1 MKKKESVSSILS
13 KEAEENLHE
22 IKSLARLIAGH
33 VAIQEIE
40 KLVSTNE
47 RKAIWFLCSGKLTR
61 EHIVSQSGISLR
73 TVTSFID
80 MAKTLGLLEE
90 EMEKGGHPRRVIDY
104 APSEWKEFV
113 KMKKKPSEPK
123 PSTPTT

>member
-1 MKKKESVSSILS
+1 MKKKDSITLS
-13 KEAEENLHE
+13 KDTEKDLHE
-22 IKSLARLIAGH
+22 IKSYAKLVAGY
-33 VAIQEIE
+33 VATGQIE

-61 EHIVSQSGISLR
+61 EKIVSESGISLR
-73 TVTSFID
+73 TVTTFID

-90 EMEKGGHPRRVIDY
+90 EKEKGGHARRVIDY

-113 KMKKKPSEPK
+113 KTKKKPSEPE
-123 PSTPTT
+123 PTPAA

>member
-1 MKKKESVSSILS
+1 MKKKDNITLS
-13 KEAEENLHE
+13 KDTQEDLHE
-22 IKSLARLIAGH
+22 IKSLVRLIAGH
-33 VAIQEIE
+33 MAIQEIE
-40 KLVSTNE
+40 RLVSTNE

-61 EHIVSQSGISLR
+61 ESIVSQSGISLR

-90 EMEKGGHPRRVIDY
+90 EKERGGHPRRVIDY

-113 KMKKKPSEPK
+113 RMKKRPSELE
-123 PSTPTT
+123 PTAPAT

>member
-1 MKKKESVSSILS
+1 MKKKDSASITLS
-13 KEAEENLHE
+13 KEAQENLHE
-22 IKSLARLIAGH
+22 IKSLIRVIAGH
-33 VAIQEIE
+33 VAMQEIE
-40 KLVSTNE
+40 KLVITNE

-61 EHIVSQSGISLR
+61 EQIVSESGISLR

-90 EMEKGGHPRRVIDY
+90 EKEKGGHPRRVIDH

-113 KMKKKPSEPK
+113 TMKKKPSEPE
-123 PSTPTT
+123 PPAT